1 MEIIRTVPEMQDAAD
16 RLRAQGRRLVLVP
29 TMGSLH
35 QGHLELVRAAAAEGD
50 HVTVSIFVNPT
61 QFGPGEDLER
71 YPRDL
76 ESDLRLLEA
85 ADVVDAVFA
94 PTIEAMYPDG
104 SPGLTWVT
112 VDRMGDHLCGAR
124 RPGHF
129 RGVATVVAKLFTA
142 CRPHAAVFGLKD
154 AQQFFILGRMVK
166 DLGFGVRMVG
176 VETVRERDGLALSS
190 RNRYLDPDERSQ
202 AVALF
207 RAVSAARELVEG
219 GERRAAVIAARMEEE
234 VAAADLGRLEYAEV
248 ADVKDLQPVRELRP
262 GMTVVAAVAVFFG
275 RARLIDNAIVEVR

>member
-1 MEIIRTVPEMQDAAD
+1 MLPVDLRSFRGPRSGAMQIIRTVPEMQDVAD
-16 RLRAQGRRLVLVP
+16 RLRAEGRRLVLVP

-35 QGHLELVRAAAAEGD
+35 RGHVALVRAAGEEGD

-76 ESDLRLLEA
+76 EGDLRLLEA
-85 ADVVDAVFA
+85 EGVVDVVFA
-94 PTIEAMYPDG
+94 PSVEAMYPAG
-104 SPGLTWVT
+104 APGLTWVT

-154 AQQFFILGRMVK
+154 AQQFFILGRMAHPTWASVC
-166 DLGFGVRMVG
+166 GWWAWR
-176 VETVRERDGLALSS
+176 
-190 RNRYLDPDERSQ
+190 RS
-202 AVALF
+202 
-207 RAVSAARELVEG
+207 ARRTGSPCRPVTATWPPG
-219 GERRAAVIAARMEEE
+219 SGRR
-234 VAAADLGRLEYAEV
+234 
-248 ADVKDLQPVRELRP
+248 P
-262 GMTVVAAVAVFFG
+262 
-275 RARLIDNAIVEVR
+275 